1 MNGKLD
7 VYEEKLKQGIA
18 RVKQERQSK
27 EFGDAVRG
35 IRYDVKKGNSLACRQ
50 STLPSTSPTFHYIN
64 RRIKEELVIA
74 GQYMRIRSNCPELAF
89 RRIKEASRVWDHFD
103 SEQRKVYS
111 GFYDTHPFLIVE
123 KEKAEKLAR
132 SIGKVAKA
140 YAIKII
146 DGGQIDYYPNEAKEF
161 INIARKYCGN

>member
-35 IRYDVKKGNSLACRQ
+35 IRYDVKNGHSLACKQ
-50 STLPSTSPTFHYIN
+50 STLPSTTQTFHYTD

-74 GQYMRIRSNCPELAF
+74 GQYMIKSNCPQLAF
-89 RRIKEASRVWDHFD
+89 WRIKEASRVWDNFD
-103 SEQRKVYS
+103 NEQRKVYG
-111 GFYDTHPFLIVE
+111 GFYDTHPFLVVE

-132 SIGKVAKA
+132 SIGKVAGA

-146 DGGQIDYYPNEAKEF
+146 DGGQIDCYPNEAREF